1 MESWRGFLTEEVE
14 TEEQAAQWLAKNISP
29 LIQQADAGNFTEP
42 LALLVKRLNSP
53 DGASE
58 AVRSL
63 LGRGAADGDQSDEA
77 IKVQMGVEIPAPSL
91 VPTQGVIDLFK
102 SVGYNGSNARSL
114 QSVIDGVSGA
124 PPILAAGSGDTYYII
139 DGHHRWSGAAVF
151 NTNCDIPANI
161 IVMDPGKALLVSQLA
176 IAAYKG
182 AGEKLPSA
190 SVKPGRSII
199 GSNAMNPEQVNKL
212 LLANI
217 GKVMD
222 KNAGGAF
229 MNPKV
234 IAVIGNTGY
243 GQGTGGAPVKGFQ
256 GYPPKQDPEQVQEL
270 TTPGGKLGKRK
281 ERLVVGA
288 CAQIS
293 SNCGALASE
302 VSEREDGPRPPRDIM
317 PQFDPDKGGPKFKQ
331 VAKNF
336 SGGNINF
343 KPKFNRWA

>member
-1 MESWRGFLTEEVE
+1 MESWRNFLTEDVE
-14 TEEQAAQWLAKNISP
+14 TEEQAAQWLAKNIAP

-42 LALLVKRLNSP
+42 LAQLVKRLNTP

-63 LGRGAADGDQSDEA
+63 LGRGTVDGDQSDEA

-91 VPTQGVIDLFK
+91 IPTQGVIDLFK

-114 QSVIDGVSGA
+114 QSVIKGVSGA
-124 PPILAAGSGDTYYII
+124 PPILAAGNGGTYYII
-139 DGHHRWSGAAVF
+139 DGHHRWSGATVF
-151 NTNCDIPANI
+151 NTNCKIPANVI
-161 IVMDPGKALLVSQLA
+161 IMDPGKALLISQLA

-182 AGEKLPSA
+182 GGQPLPSA
-190 SVKPGRSII
+190 SAKQGRSII

-217 GKVMD
+217 GKVID
-222 KNAGGAF
+222 ENAGGAF
-229 MNPKV
+229 MN
-234 IAVIGNTGY
+234 
-243 GQGTGGAPVKGFQ
+243 
-256 GYPPKQDPEQVQEL
+256 EQVQAVVKQSNY
-270 TTPGGKLGKRK
+270 GGGNVK
-281 ERLVVGA
+281 GA

-293 SNCGALASE
+293 SNCGALASKYG
-302 VSEREDGPRPPRDIM
+302 SEGPPREIM

-343 KPKFNRWA
+343 KPKFDS

>member
-1 MESWRGFLTEEVE
+1 MESWRNFLTEDVE
-14 TEEQAAQWLAKNISP
+14 TEDQAAQWLAKNISP

-42 LALLVKRLNSP
+42 LAQLVKRLNTP

-63 LGRGAADGDQSDEA
+63 LGRGTVDGDQSDEA

-91 VPTQGVIDLFK
+91 IPTQGVIDLFK

-114 QSVIDGVSGA
+114 QSVIKGVSGA
-124 PPILAAGSGDTYYII
+124 PPILAAGNGGTYYII
-139 DGHHRWSGAAVF
+139 DGHHRWSGATVF
-151 NTNCDIPANI
+151 NTNCKIPANVI
-161 IVMDPGKALLVSQLA
+161 IMDPGKALLISQLA

-182 AGEKLPSA
+182 GGQPLPSA
-190 SVKPGRSII
+190 SAKQGRSII

-229 MNPKV
+229 MN
-234 IAVIGNTGY
+234 
-243 GQGTGGAPVKGFQ
+243 
-256 GYPPKQDPEQVQEL
+256 EQVQEVVKQSNY
-270 TTPGGKLGKRK
+270 GGGNVK
-281 ERLVVGA
+281 GA

-293 SNCGALASE
+293 SNCGALASKYG
-302 VSEREDGPRPPRDIM
+302 SEGPPREIM

-331 VAKNF
+331 VAKDF

-343 KPKFNRWA
+343 KPKFNS

>member
-1 MESWRGFLTEEVE
+1 MKLLMENWNNFLNEEIE
-14 TEEQAAQWLAKNISP
+14 TEEQAAQWLAKNIAP

-42 LALLVKRLNSP
+42 LDQLVKKLNSP
-53 DGASE
+53 AGASE

-63 LGRGAADGDQSDEA
+63 LGRGTVDGDQSDEA
-77 IKVQMGVEIPAPSL
+77 IEVKMGVPLPAPSL
-91 VPTQGVIDLFK
+91 IPTQGVIDLFK
-102 SVGYNGSNARSL
+102 SVGYNGSNASGL
-114 QSVIDGVSGA
+114 KAVITGTSNA
-124 PPILAAGSGDTYYII
+124 PPILVAGSGDTYYII

-161 IVMDPGKALLVSQLA
+161 IVMNPGKALLISQLA

-199 GSNAMNPEQVNKL
+199 GSNAMSPEQVNEL

-222 KNAGGAF
+222 KKAGGVF

-293 SNCGALASE
+293 LNCHELKQPPGG
-302 VSEREDGPRPPRDIM
+302 DGPPRKIM

-331 VAKNF
+331 IAKHF
-336 SGGNINF
+336 SGGDINF
-343 KPKFNRWA
+343 SPEYSSPK

>member
-1 MESWRGFLTEEVE
+1 MKLIMESWRGFLTEEVE
-14 TEEQAAQWLAKNISP
+14 TEEQAAQWLAKNIAP

-42 LALLVKRLNSP
+42 LAQLVKRLNTP
-53 DGASE
+53 DGASD
-58 AVRSL
+58 AVRTL
-63 LGRGAADGDQSDEA
+63 LGRGSVDGDQSDEA
-77 IKVQMGVEIPAPSL
+77 VRVQMGVEIPAPSL
-91 VPTQGVIDLFK
+91 IPTQGVIDLFK

-114 QSVIDGVSGA
+114 QSVIKGVSGA
-124 PPILAAGSGDTYYII
+124 PPILAAGNGGTYYII
-139 DGHHRWSGAAVF
+139 DGHHRWSGATVF
-151 NTNCDIPANI
+151 NTSCKIPANV
-161 IVMDPGKALLVSQLA
+161 IVMDPGKALLISQLA

-182 AGEKLPSA
+182 GGEALPSA
-190 SVKPGRSII
+190 SAKQGRSII
-199 GSNAMNPEQVNKL
+199 GSNAMNPEQVNEL

-222 KNAGGAF
+222 KKAGGVF

-243 GQGTGGAPVKGFQ
+243 GQGTGGDPVKGYQ

-270 TTPGGKLGKRK
+270 TTAGGKLGKRK

-293 SNCGALASE
+293 SNCGALASKYG
-302 VSEREDGPRPPRDIM
+302 SEGPPREIM

-331 VAKNF
+331 VAKDF

-343 KPKFNRWA
+343 KPKFNS

>member
-1 MESWRGFLTEEVE
+1 MKLLMESWRNFLTEDVE

-42 LALLVKRLNSP
+42 LAQLVKRLNSP

-63 LGRGAADGDQSDEA
+63 LGRGAADGDHSDEA

-124 PPILAAGSGDTYYII
+124 PPILAAGNGGTYYII
-139 DGHHRWSGAAVF
+139 DGHHRWSGATVF
-151 NTNCDIPANI
+151 NTSCKIPANV
-161 IVMDPGKALLVSQLA
+161 IVMDPGKALLISQLA

-182 AGEKLPSA
+182 GGETLPSA
-190 SVKPGRSII
+190 SAKQGRSII

-229 MNPKV
+229 MN
-234 IAVIGNTGY
+234 
-243 GQGTGGAPVKGFQ
+243 
-256 GYPPKQDPEQVQEL
+256 EQVQAVVKQSNY
-270 TTPGGKLGKRK
+270 GGGNVK
-281 ERLVVGA
+281 GA

-293 SNCGALASE
+293 SNCGALASKYG
-302 VSEREDGPRPPRDIM
+302 SEGPPREIM

-336 SGGNINF
+336 SGGDINF
-343 KPKFNRWA
+343 KPKFDS